1 MAFVGAGMSGVAFST
16 VAGENLG
23 AAIHVLNVRRIG
35 SNLFGLVPV
44 GTTTRSGDLQLNR
57 NTMKAYGKDLTEL
70 PYSEISSKCIDCD
83 AKDRE
88 TDYME
93 VKANK
98 KVHYFSNIL
107 IEYIITGVAW
117 KSSHNIE
124 LWNRPLRGKHY
135 WIKMRSTSQH
145 GCVPKSSSSCICH

>member
-1 MAFVGAGMSGVAFST
+1 MVLENGPIQCVALQDAKKIRKRLYEITPHMAFVGAGMSGVAFST

-93 VKANK
+93 VGFLISYNVGYNIFEYYFRYLQEIKS
-98 KVHYFSNIL
+98 HY
-107 IEYIITGVAW
+107 
-117 KSSHNIE
+117 
-124 LWNRPLRGKHY
+124 
-135 WIKMRSTSQH
+135 
-145 GCVPKSSSSCICH
+145 